1 MNEFKLRLYNSF
13 FASQKDLQILK
24 SSRRDFEAYKDSKA
38 RTQSKKLT
46 TKNKI
51 INVLFYSA
59 LIIVLFHSCKN
70 DPPQDII
77 IENNSVDSTEVK
89 NGIHL
94 ATGLKMDEHLGL
106 IRANCLNC
114 HSAKLI
120 TQNRATREGWA
131 QMIDWMQA
139 TQGLWDLGVSE
150 DKILDYLA
158 THYAPE
164 NTGRRKN
171 LEINAEDWYELK
183 LD

>member
-1 MNEFKLRLYNSF
+1 MISRNRIVHLLF
-13 FASQKDLQILK
+13 FTILLLCLNNACKDD
-24 SSRRDFEAYKDSKA
+24 SSEQVATS
-38 RTQSKKLT
+38 
-46 TKNKI
+46 
-51 INVLFYSA
+51 
-59 LIIVLFHSCKN
+59 
-70 DPPQDII
+70 
-77 IENNSVDSTEVK
+77 ENIADSTEVK

-120 TQNRATREGWA
+120 TQNSATREGWA

-150 DKILDYLA
+150 EKILDYLA

-171 LEINAEDWYELK
+171 LELNTEDWYELK
-183 LD
+183 VD